1 MRNPQLAYQTQSV
14 KSASPLQLVIKMYDL
29 TIQATYREDEKKVK
43 DLLSALI
50 QGLNFDYEPSEQLF
64 SLYQY
69 CQDLARNHK
78 YDEIREILEPLRSS
92 WEEISNQ
99 SANQAD

>member
-43 DLLSALI
+43 ELLSALI
-50 QGLNFDYEPSEQLF
+50 HGLNFDYEPSEQLF

-69 CQDLARNHK
+69 CQDLARKHK
-78 YDEIREILEPLRSS
+78 FEEIREILEPLRSS
-92 WEEISNQ
+92 WEEVANQ
-99 SANQAD
+99 SRDKKV

>member
-29 TIQATYREDEKKVK
+29 TIQATYREDEKKVR

-50 QGLNFDYEPSEQLF
+50 HGLNFDYEPSEQLF

-69 CQDLARNHK
+69 CQDLARK
-78 YDEIREILEPLRSS
+78 QEFEEIREVLEPLRSS
-92 WEEISNQ
+92 WEEIAYRAEKQ
-99 SANQAD
+99 TV

>member
-1 MRNPQLAYQTQSV
+1 MRNPQLAYQTQSI

-29 TIQATYREDEKKVK
+29 TIQATYKEDEKKVK

-50 QGLNFDYEPSEQLF
+50 HGLNFDYEPSEQLF

-69 CQDLARNHK
+69 CQNLARK
-78 YDEIREILEPLRSS
+78 QKFEEIREILEPLRSS
-92 WEEISNQ
+92 WEEVANQ
-99 SANQAD
+99 SANQAV

>member
-1 MRNPQLAYQTQSV
+1 MRNPQLTYQTQSV

-29 TIQATYREDEKKVK
+29 TIQATYKEDGKKVK

-50 QGLNFDYEPSEQLF
+50 HGLNFDYELSEQLF

-69 CQDLARNHK
+69 CQDLARKNK
-78 YDEIREILEPLRSS
+78 FEEIREILEPIRNS
-92 WEEISNQ
+92 WEEVSKK
-99 SANQAD
+99 SANHSD

>member
-29 TIQATYREDEKKVK
+29 TIQATYREDEKKVR

-50 QGLNFDYEPSEQLF
+50 YGLNFDYEPSEQLF

-69 CQDLARNHK
+69 CQDMARK
-78 YDEIREILEPLRSS
+78 QKFEEVREVLEPLRSS
-92 WEEISNQ
+92 WEEV
-99 SANQAD
+99 ANQTEKQGV

>member
-29 TIQATYREDEKKVK
+29 TIQATYREDEKKVR

-50 QGLNFDYEPSEQLF
+50 HGLNFDYEPSEQLF

-69 CQDLARNHK
+69 CQNLARKQK
-78 YDEIREILEPLRSS
+78 YEEIREVLEPLRSS
-92 WEEISNQ
+92 WEEI
-99 SANQAD
+99 ANRAEKQTV